1 MLLKRTIRWDPQQQ
15 EIVGDAEAAKMLS
28 RPLRAP
34 WSLGG

>member
-1 MLLKRTIRWDPQQQ
+1 MMLKRKIRWDPEKQ
-15 EIVGDAEAAKMLS
+15 EIVGDDEAAKMLS